1 MRWLVFCCSF
11 GLSLVAF
18 AAQVQGLR
26 VWHAPD
32 QTRLVFDLSNSVDYD
47 AYLVENPRRLVLD
60 LHTAALASELTL
72 PSAAKDRVPGLR
84 YSARGAGDLRIVFDL
99 AHPVV
104 LRDALLKPHAPYGH
118 RLVVDLLDEASKPST
133 LAVAAAPRL
142 APAVATAPT
151 PLRELAVTAEQAVVP
166 AANSSKFMGPKFVVA
181 IDAGHGGED
190 VGAIGPHGTYEKD
203 VVLLIARELAQ
214 RINAEPTMRAVL
226 IRDGDYYVGL
236 RDRMVRA
243 RDKKADLFVSIHAD
257 AFSNHQVRGSSVYV
271 LSPHGATSEAA
282 RWLADRENGAD
293 LVGGVTLEDKDQVL
307 RSVLLDLSQTASL
320 ETSRDVAGN
329 VLRALR
335 RVGFVHREQVQS
347 AGFMVLK
354 SPDIPSLLVETAF
367 ISNPTEEQQ
376 LQNAEFRE
384 KLAEAIQDGIKSFVA
399 SKPLSTQRFAE
410 AH

>member
-11 GLSLVAF
+11 GLSQVAF

-32 QTRLVFDLSNSVDYD
+32 QTRLVFDLSDAIGYD
-47 AYLVENPRRLVLD
+47 AYLVENPPRLVLD
-60 LHTAALASELTL
+60 LRAAALVSELKL
-72 PSAAKDRVPGLR
+72 PAAIKDRVPGLR
-84 YSARGAGDLRIVFDL
+84 YSVRGGRDLRIVFDL
-99 AHPVV
+99 AHRVA
-104 LRDALLKPHAPYGH
+104 LHEALLAPHAPYGH
-118 RLVVDLLDEASKPST
+118 RLVVDLLDAVPKPSAT
-133 LAVAAAPRL
+133 VAAAMPR
-142 APAVATAPT
+142 PASSTIAASASRPEPATT
-151 PLRELAVTAEQAVVP
+151 TDQALTL
-166 AANSSKFMGPKFVVA
+166 ANSPKFVVA

-203 VVLLIARELAQ
+203 VVLLIARELAR

-257 AFSNHQVRGSSVYV
+257 AFSNHRVRGSSVYV

-282 RWLADRENGAD
+282 RWLADRENAAD

-307 RSVLLDLSQTASL
+307 RSVLLDLSQTASI

-335 RVGFVHREQVQS
+335 RVGAVHREQVQS

-376 LQNAEFRE
+376 LQDAGFRE
-384 KLAEAIQDGIKSFVA
+384 KLADAIQDGIKSFIA
-399 SKPLSTQRFAE
+399 SRPLSAQRFAE